1 MSEDAQAA
9 TPRSAAQ
16 PAGLPIGV
24 TLGSIGATASWW
36 LDSARRLDAAGY
48 LGLWCWDHFVGRG
61 DRTVPVV
68 EQWTILAAAAGATS
82 RIGLGTFITNV
93 MNRHPTV
100 LARMAQTLQD
110 ASGGRFTLGIG
121 VGGAPAEHR
130 AYGIDFPDVPER
142 AARLEEAINVIR
154 ALWTGG
160 PVTRPS
166 PYYPLADA
174 YAAPAPTP
182 APRILVGAS
191 SPAGLRIAARVGDGW
206 AAEIDDFER
215 LVPVYRE
222 ALAAEG
228 RSFDDA
234 HVVLGFGGG
243 KSGQDALGGSPWVEA
258 PRETWAR
265 YASLGADEAIVT
277 ARTSNDVDALVAAV
291 DRW

>member
-1 MSEDAQAA
+1 VTGA
-9 TPRSAAQ
+9 
-16 PAGLPIGV
+16 LPIGV
-24 TLGSIGATASWW
+24 SLGSIGATASWW
-36 LDSARRLDAAGY
+36 LESAKRLDAAGY
-48 LGLWCWDHFVGRG
+48 RGLWCWDHFVGRG

-68 EQWTILAAAAGATS
+68 EQWTILAAAAGATR

-93 MNRHPTV
+93 MNRHPAV
-100 LARMAQTLQD
+100 VARMGQTLQD

-142 AARLEEAINVIR
+142 AARLEEAIDVIR

-174 YAAPAPTP
+174 YATPAPSP

-191 SPAGLRIAARVGDGW
+191 SPAGLRIAARAGDGW
-206 AAEIDDFER
+206 AAEVDDFER
-215 LVPVYRE
+215 LLPVYRD

-228 RSFDDA
+228 LSFDDA
-234 HVVLGFGGG
+234 HIVLGFGGG

-258 PRETWAR
+258 PRDTWAR
-265 YASLGADEAIVT
+265 YAELGVDEAIVT
-277 ARTSNDVDALVAAV
+277 ARTTNDVDMLIGAV